1 MVRET
6 QEQPFHLSFNS
17 ALKVDFKGSQVT
29 RMWLGSGAGVGPTFL
44 LLGLPTGRVSNTVIF
59 RCRLSLVE
67 VLAEGCEGGLAMLM
81 ANRSEP
87 ASFKPLNFQGP
98 LRQSKR

>member
-1 MVRET
+1 VVGET

-29 RMWLGSGAGVGPTFL
+29 SDGGLVPGAGVGPTFL

-87 ASFKPLNFQGP
+87 RLPNL
-98 LRQSKR
+98 